1 METYRSIVVEVFKV
15 FNLDMTPVDSND
27 QPKERLVE
35 SEDDQE
41 LRRVQ
46 VVEYMA
52 NEIVVLVNPLNRRH
66 SAESYSSYS
75 AR

>member
-15 FNLDMTPVDSND
+15 FNLDMTPEDSND

-52 NEIVVLVNPLNRRH
+52 NEIVVLVNPLNR
-66 SAESYSSYS
+66 
-75 AR
+75 